1 MFVKRIGVDLGTA
14 NTLVCVPK
22 RGMIINEPTVVAV
35 SLTDNKILAVG
46 IEAKNM
52 LGRTHEMIRASQPMK
67 NGAIAD
73 YRITEAML
81 RYFINKVM
89 GGVRLFRPEVMV
101 SVPVGITSTERRAVV
116 DATINAG
123 AKVVYLIKEPVA
135 AAIGASIPIGES
147 VGNMIIDV
155 GGGTSEV
162 AVISL
167 GGVVAADSVRV
178 AGNRFDQAIADSIR
192 AKHNLAIGESTAER
206 IKIKLGSA
214 MPLKKNKKMEIRG
227 RDMIGGLPRSIVVS
241 SWEMTE
247 AIQEPIREIIMT
259 IKAVLQ
265 KTPPELS
272 ADVIDRG
279 MVLSGGSSKL
289 RNLDKLI
296 SKAINVPCYT
306 APDPL
311 LCVVRGTGIALE
323 NVDLYKH
330 SILSSKK

>member
-1 MFVKRIGVDLGTA
+1 MFVKRIGIDLGTA

-52 LGRTHEMIRASQPMK
+52 LGRTHETIRASQPMK
-67 NGAIAD
+67 NGVIAD

-81 RYFINKVM
+81 RYFISKVM

-162 AVISL
+162 AIISL

-178 AGNRFDQAIADSIR
+178 AGNKFDQAIADSIR

-214 MPLKKNKKMEIRG
+214 LPLKKNKKMEIRG
-227 RDMIGGLPRSIVVS
+227 RDMIGGLPRSIVIS
-241 SWEMTE
+241 SWEVTE

-296 SKAINVPCYT
+296 TKAINVPCYT

-323 NVDLYKH
+323 NIDLYKH